1 MNIEKIERRDI
12 NFIME
17 GERYVDSYPGETKYY
32 LKIGD
37 KEIELEKED
46 YYRIEIRG

>member
-1 MNIEKIERRDI
+1 MKIEKIERRDI
-12 NFIME
+12 TFESDGDNYTDIF
-17 GERYVDSYPGETKYY
+17 PGEIKYY

-46 YYRIEIRG
+46 YYRIEIR